1 MFDLDS
7 CHEVAIKFFDAQIEE
22 LDYHNPTGLKKVMS
36 RMIRRIDVNSVEE
49 FVDALYYELFRLDE
63 VQTTIMGEQEE
74 MSVFMKL
81 GLPITD
87 LIHPLL
93 KATGEAWR
101 YEQERFA

>member
-1 MFDLDS
+1 MFDINS
-7 CHEVAIKFFDAQIEE
+7 CHEVAIKFFDAHIEE

-63 VQTTIMGEQEE
+63 VQTAIMGEQEE

-87 LIHPLL
+87 LINPLL
-93 KATGEAWR
+93 EATEDARWFAV
-101 YEQERFA
+101 ERFA